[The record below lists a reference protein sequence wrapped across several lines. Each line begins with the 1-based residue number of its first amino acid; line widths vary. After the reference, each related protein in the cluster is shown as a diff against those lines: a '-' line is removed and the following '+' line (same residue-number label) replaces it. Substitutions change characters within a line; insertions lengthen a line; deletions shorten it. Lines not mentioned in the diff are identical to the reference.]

1 MHNKVVYQTSR
12 TLDRIGI
19 PSLRFNF
26 RGVGLSAGKHDRGHG
41 EREDV
46 RAALD
51 HIASEFPGI
60 PLMVAGFSFGCWVGL
75 RVGCDDLRV
84 TELVGVG
91 PPVGDSDFSYLAA
104 SDKPRL
110 FILGEHDQFGSP
122 EQLSELMATF
132 PKATQRVTKA
142 VIVPGAD
149 HFFKGQLDEL
159 DAALAAWIVARH
171 PEVAANA

>member
-1 MHNKVVYQTSR
+1 
-12 TLDRIGI
+12 
-19 PSLRFNF
+19 
-26 RGVGLSAGKHDRGHG
+26 
-41 EREDV
+41 
-46 RAALD
+46 
-51 HIASEFPGI
+51 
-60 PLMVAGFSFGCWVGL
+60 L